1 LELNEHD
8 KLIYMRRGKGITLQE
23 IADAIGCTKGLISQ
37 YENRRSNMSLDK
49 IAKYKDYISNYG
61 KEIA

>member
-1 LELNEHD
+1 
-8 KLIYMRRGKGITLQE
+8 MRRGKGITLQE